1 MHMHLRLEQSQPD
14 KLCSSILEIDPKVR
28 YAAVFARHG
37 EFVCE
42 HIHEG
47 PSPGGGAFHETYFS
61 KLFESKIDPY
71 ELENI
76 ANLIGLRY
84 RFRGWGSVI

>member
-1 MHMHLRLEQSQPD
+1 MHVHLRLEQSQLD

-28 YAAVFARHG
+28 YAAVFARYG

-42 HIHEG
+42 HIRDSPSREEG
-47 PSPGGGAFHETYFS
+47 SHETYFS

-71 ELENI
+71 EIENI
-76 ANLIGLRY
+76 AELIGLRC

>member
-1 MHMHLRLEQSQPD
+1 MHMHLRSEQSQPN

-42 HIHEG
+42 HIRDS
-47 PSPGGGAFHETYFS
+47 PSRGGG
-61 KLFESKIDPY
+61 
-71 ELENI
+71 
-76 ANLIGLRY
+76 
-84 RFRGWGSVI
+84 RFMKHTFQNYLKAKSILMS